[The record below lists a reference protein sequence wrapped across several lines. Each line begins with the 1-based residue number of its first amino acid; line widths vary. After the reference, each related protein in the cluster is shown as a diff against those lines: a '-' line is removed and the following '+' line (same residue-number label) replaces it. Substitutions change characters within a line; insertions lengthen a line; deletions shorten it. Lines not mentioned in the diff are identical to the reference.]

1 MLLSDRLTLYD
12 YTLASDEADDGAC
25 NLCSVRK
32 TQCVCLHT
40 VCVYAHYC
48 RLCRSYFI
56 VMLHHDAD
64 VSVSYAC
71 LFVWTTRVEVVVWAV
86 AYQTHQGPNSL
97 KPVVGF
103 DNTLDTNL

>member
-1 MLLSDRLTLYD
+1 MLLYDQLTLYD

-32 TQCVCLHT
+32 HSVCLHT
-40 VCVYAHYC
+40 VCVYAQYG
-48 RLCRSYFI
+48 RWCRSYFI
-56 VMLHHDAD
+56 VMLHNDAD
-64 VSVSYAC
+64 VWVTYAC
-71 LFVWTTRVEVVVWAV
+71 LFVWTARVEVVVWAV

-103 DNTLDTNL
+103 DNRLDTNL